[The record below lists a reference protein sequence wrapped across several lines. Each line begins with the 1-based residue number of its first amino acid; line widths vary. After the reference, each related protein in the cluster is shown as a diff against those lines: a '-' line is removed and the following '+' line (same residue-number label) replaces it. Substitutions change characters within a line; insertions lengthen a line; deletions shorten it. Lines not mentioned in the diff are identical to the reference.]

1 VIRRGK
7 YLDALKC
14 ETYTFT
20 NNEVGSLEKSKKD
33 AKKSDLVAFLLI
45 IIMVGLFVLLIGEYD
60 KQPEDANVYIQ
71 AGHEGRVFGNT
82 GSVSVYGRE
91 MDWNT
96 IVADEA
102 TRILRNAG
110 VSVIRAAA
118 DRKRIS
124 VVQLAISIHFDGS
137 KRACRTG
144 ASVGFNNASDKGAV
158 RAWKRIYSQVF
169 PFKWM
174 RDNFSKNLSQYYNYR
189 YTQVSDAELVLELGE
204 ISCPEQARWLK
215 PRLKRLGGLVAYFA
229 AQRIGVS
236 GVAKPRF

>member
-1 VIRRGK
+1 MDK
-7 YLDALKC
+7 PTKA
-14 ETYTFT
+14 E
-20 NNEVGSLEKSKKD
+20 EKKPAQSN
-33 AKKSDLVAFLLI
+33 LVAILLI
-45 IIMVGLFVLLIGEYD
+45 IIMIGLFLLLMGEYD
-60 KQPEDANVYIQ
+60 KQPEDANVFIQ

-82 GSVSVYGRE
+82 GSVSPYGRE
-91 MDWNT
+91 IDWNV

-118 DRKRIS
+118 DHKRKS
-124 VVQLAISIHFDGS
+124 NVQLAISIHFDGS

-144 ASVGFNNASDKGAV
+144 ASVGFNKSSDRSAV
-158 RAWKRIYSQVF
+158 RAWKRLYSPIF

-174 RDNFSKNLSQYYNYR
+174 HDNFSKNLSRYYNYY

-215 PRLKRLGGLVAYFA
+215 PRLKKLGGLVAYFA
-229 AQRIGVS
+229 AQRVGAS